1 MLKLHLYSWYRYSPL
16 SSTLP
21 YMVSLQKVTVLNA
34 IVKIWVRK
42 CSSDSLVSTLEQ
54 VKQECVYIPLYIS
67 IAWIISKWSG
77 YMPLLSFLP
86 TQKEK
91 TRSFL
96 MPVLWTCY
104 HKLGVVFKELFVVS
118 NRCHYVSFHRT
129 CRQSVAGILSHL
141 MSLYPTSPLGFVI
154 LIQGGCIL

>member
-1 MLKLHLYSWYRYSPL
+1 MLKLHLYSWYTGTLLSPPSFHL
-16 SSTLP
+16 WCLYKT
-21 YMVSLQKVTVLNA
+21 VTVLNA

-42 CSSDSLVSTLEQ
+42 CSSDSLVSALEQ
-54 VKQECVYIPLYIS
+54 VKQECVGIPLYIS

-77 YMPLLSFLP
+77 YMLLLSFLP

-96 MPVLWTCY
+96 IPVLWTCY
-104 HKLGVVFKELFVVS
+104 HKLAVVFKELFVVS

-129 CRQSVAGILSHL
+129 CWQSVAGILSHL
-141 MSLYPTSPLGFVI
+141 MSLATSGFVI
-154 LIQGGCIL
+154 LIQGECIL

>member
-21 YMVSLQKVTVLNA
+21 FMVSLQNSYCSECYS
-34 IVKIWVRK
+34 RNK

-54 VKQECVYIPLYIS
+54 VKQECVGIPLYIS

-77 YMPLLSFLP
+77 NVPLLSFLP
-86 TQKEK
+86 AQKEK

-96 MPVLWTCY
+96 MLVLWTCY

-141 MSLYPTSPLGFVI
+141 MSLYPASPSGFVI
-154 LIQGGCIL
+154 LIQGERIL